1 MLIPSFNP
9 GLSSPTRRGLMWAVA
24 GCGVLALTSSGP
36 FQRWLPRRL
45 DGTFLQAWKSD
56 LDLPRSAWAERIH
69 LFATLDCRHLILQWV
84 SFGQEYGLSDPLLLD
99 ILDFALA
106 AGVRV
111 TFGLPYDGG
120 YWQMLASG
128 DRAKRA
134 AFLDRVGTEGVAF
147 LEAARHSNHPAFAG
161 YYIPYEIDQYS
172 WADPADRDLLAGYLR
187 RISTAARGPGVLSI
201 STFRSGIPTTA
212 TLEGLWERILTS
224 VPLKVMVQDGV
235 GVFGMANYARL
246 APLFATLRRRG
257 ADFDVIVELFTE
269 KPSGRTDGTTFAA
282 DPATI
287 GRLQAQLA
295 VAAGT
300 GARRLIGFAV
310 HPYMTDGMPGAAD
323 LRRNYLRALS
333 AGA

>member
-1 MLIPSFNP
+1 M
-9 GLSSPTRRGLMWAVA
+9 
-24 GCGVLALTSSGP
+24 
-36 FQRWLPRRL
+36 
-45 DGTFLQAWKSD
+45 
-56 LDLPRSAWAERIH
+56 
-69 LFATLDCRHLILQWV
+69 
-84 SFGQEYGLSDPLLLD
+84 
-99 ILDFALA
+99 
-106 AGVRV
+106 RV

-235 GVFGMANYARL
+235 GVFGMANYDRL

-300 GARRLIGFAV
+300 GARRLIGFRRPSLYDRRYAWRGR
-310 HPYMTDGMPGAAD
+310 PAAQ
-323 LRRNYLRALS
+323 LS
-333 AGA
+333 AGAVRGRMKYGRSGSQATCELQALSPHPALLTPRPWRCILA